1 MSPRNPRNRRD
12 EDYAIA
18 ALAKGVK
25 VLEALE
31 GTRIE
36 PVSIQR
42 IMQRT
47 GYSYN
52 FCLRALRTLKCV
64 GFAAQTPEGWSYGPR
79 ILKLADRFGEV
90 CVVALQPEQQPG
102 AAGEVG

>member
-1 MSPRNPRNRRD
+1 MSERRD
-12 EDYAIA
+12 EDYAIDS
-18 ALAKGVK
+18 LAKGLK

-42 IMQRT
+42 VMQRT

-52 FCLRALRTLKCV
+52 FCLRALRTLKLV
-64 GFAAQTPEGWSYGPR
+64 GFAAQIEGGWTYGPR

-90 CVVALQPEQQPG
+90 CVVALQPQQQPDE
-102 AAGEVG
+102 AGGTG